1 MPRLSIMEN
10 KEEDWDDYLDID
22 RVKHNYIIIDDD
34 RDYLVVDDVTGE
46 LKGTHNTYKSADK
59 QKKLLESW
67 IT

>member
-1 MPRLSIMEN
+1 MKN
-10 KEEDWDDYLDID
+10 NEDNHYGDLDID
-22 RVKHNYIIIDDD
+22 KVKHNYIIIDDD